1 MTANVNNIINLFS
14 VTLSCLF
21 RIRAQDKKK
30 KKRSEAVK
38 RKFTGKKQPNP
49 VKIALKA
56 VEEYLQVISI

>member
-14 VTLSCLF
+14 VTLSCL
-21 RIRAQDKKK
+21 RAQDKKK
-30 KKRSEAVK
+30 KRSETVK

-56 VEEYLQVISI
+56 VEEHLQVIGI